1 LYGSFEFRKIIFDH
15 QPYSTDLDFVVF
27 MSEEVPDGS
36 QFGPPNGRAEF
47 FCAHSQLLAASLI
60 RSRHLST
67 AFGGFQILGE
77 RFHIHPGSELFD

>member
-1 LYGSFEFRKIIFDH
+1 LYASFEFRKIIFDH

-47 FCAHSQLLAASLI
+47 FCAHSQLFSRLADTFKASFDSI
-60 RSRHLST
+60 
-67 AFGGFQILGE
+67 GGSQILGE